1 MLPLSKE
8 HPYKEECKTG
18 RRNGYTAER
27 PATVKVNDG
36 EEINTELCRLVP
48 ARKKR

>member
-8 HPYKEECKTG
+8 HPHKEECKTG

-27 PATVKVNDG
+27 PATVKV
-36 EEINTELCRLVP
+36 
-48 ARKKR
+48 K